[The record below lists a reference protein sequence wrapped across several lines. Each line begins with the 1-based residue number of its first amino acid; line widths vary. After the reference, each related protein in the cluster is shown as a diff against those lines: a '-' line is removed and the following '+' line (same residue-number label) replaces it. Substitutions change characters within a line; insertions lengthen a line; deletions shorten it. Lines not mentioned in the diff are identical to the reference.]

1 MEDRYIEILNK
12 SSYHELTADEKQVIM
27 ELCSNEEEFE
37 NVKNLYRE
45 MESMGSEH
53 YSMDSDSVK
62 SLLDSEFKE
71 VHGSDRGFSILKFL
85 FPPLVPVY
93 SKPGMQ
99 LAFLLVCLVSIYLS
113 FQKVSIE
120 PTKQVRYT
128 QNNEKISN
136 EKRVEELEFKKEESS
151 SELSSNRNVV
161 PESPPAPIEELVALE
176 EEVIVEMEATHFDVA
191 SNEGEDVAVARLS
204 FEGGNAVGS
213 VVFDEAGFNDGFESD
228 EGRFIIEPVG
238 SHMELIED
246 LFVTF

>member
-12 SSYHELTADEKQVIM
+12 SSYHELTADEKEGIM
-27 ELCSNEEEFE
+27 ELCSNEDEFE

-93 SKPGMQ
+93 SKPGIQ
-99 LAFLLVCLVSIYLS
+99 LAFLLVCIVSIYLS

-120 PTKQVRYT
+120 PTKHVRYA
-128 QNNEKISN
+128 QNNEQISK
-136 EKRVEELEFKKEESS
+136 EKSTEELELKKEESS
-151 SELSSNRNVV
+151 SELSSNLNAV
-161 PESPPAPIEELVALE
+161 PESPPSPMEEIVALE
-176 EEVIVEMEATHFDVA
+176 EEVIVEMEAPHFDVA
-191 SNEGEDVAVARLS
+191 SRAHLYVSDARSFVADDVEEDS
-204 FEGGNAVGS
+204 GF
-213 VVFDEAGFNDGFESD
+213 FDEADFDGFVSE

-238 SHMELIED
+238 SHLELIED

>member
-12 SSYHELTADEKQVIM
+12 SSYHELTPDEKDSIT

-45 MESMGSEH
+45 MESLGSEH

-71 VHGSDRGFSILKFL
+71 IHGSDRGFRILKFL

-93 SKPGMQ
+93 SKPGIQ
-99 LAFLLVCLVSIYLS
+99 LAFLLVCIVSIYLS

-120 PTKQVRYT
+120 PTEKVRYA
-128 QNNEKISN
+128 QNNENSKDKN
-136 EKRVEELEFKKEESS
+136 DEELDFKKEESI
-151 SELSSNRNVV
+151 SELSKDLNTV
-161 PESPPAPIEELVALE
+161 PELPPSPMEEIVAFE
-176 EEVIVEMEATHFDVA
+176 EEEIVEMAAPHFDVA
-191 SNEGEDVAVARLS
+191 SNEGEDVAVGGLF
-204 FEGGNAVGS
+204 FEGGS
-213 VVFDEAGFNDGFESD
+213 VVVSGVIEEADFDGFVSD

-238 SHMELIED
+238 SHLELIED